1 MGIST
6 RYYTFYGVKASYPK
20 GDEIFVETL
29 YERDR
34 SKFDHVLDGMNGEDL
49 LLGKA
54 LFKSHDLRW
63 DDFDGDDWKTI
74 PLDSLAEYD
83 KVWREG
89 FLEDFPDHAHLIEG
103 KVSELFTFAHYS

>member
-6 RYYTFYGVKASYPK
+6 RYYTFYGVKASYPS

-34 SKFDHVLDGMNGEDL
+34 SKFDHVLDGMDGEYL

-63 DDFDGDDWKTI
+63 DDFDGDSWVNI
-74 PLDSLAEYD
+74 PLDKLPEYD

-103 KVSELFTFAHYS
+103 KASELFTFAHYS

>member
-6 RYYTFYGVKASYPK
+6 RYYTFYGVKAPYPQ
-20 GDEIFVETL
+20 GDDIFVETL

-34 SKFDHVLDGMNGEDL
+34 SKFDHVLDAMSGDYL

>member
-6 RYYTFYGVKASYPK
+6 RYYTFYGVKAPYPQ
-20 GDEIFVETL
+20 GDDIFVETL

-34 SKFDHVLDGMNGEDL
+34 SKFDHVLDAMSGDYL
-49 LLGKA
+49 LLGKT

-63 DDFDGDDWKTI
+63 ADFDGDEWKTI

-83 KVWREG
+83 KVWRES